1 MPEQNG
7 TTTSQST
14 YFTRSFSSFS
24 GADIKV
30 IFANIEIATLQA
42 ISYAIQREKAPVYT
56 LGDPNPRAFSRGKRG
71 IAGSMIFIM
80 FDTHALLDAFRDA
93 GQERLAKFV
102 KDTNE
107 IDPTKLSLG
116 QDFDINP
123 VADADQFWNSYEVAD
138 AFYVDQIPPFDITIT
153 AVNETAGGAIMRI
166 WSAEIMNEGYGISV
180 DDMVSEMQC
189 TYVCRM
195 ITRWRR
201 AKDASNGRFPFSAVK
216 DGPGVA
222 IQGPKANSS
231 TI

>member
-1 MPEQNG
+1 MTTRPED
-7 TTTSQST
+7 

-30 IFANIEIATLQA
+30 VFAGIEIATLQA
-42 ISYAIQREKAPVYT
+42 ISYAIQREKAPIYT

-80 FDTHALLDAFRDA
+80 FDTHALLDAFADA
-93 GQERLAKFV
+93 GRADLAKFV
-102 KDTNE
+102 SDNNE
-107 IDPTKLSLG
+107 
-116 QDFDINP
+116 INP
-123 VADADQFWNSYEVAD
+123 VQFDNPDEPFLIDPLVGNEPDTYWNSYGVTS
-138 AFYVDQIPPFDITIT
+138 AFYVDQIPPFDVTIV
-153 AVNETAGGAIMRI
+153 AANETAGGAVMRI

-201 AKDASNGRFPFSAVK
+201 AGDV
-216 DGPGVA
+216 
-222 IQGPKANSS
+222 NSS
-231 TI
+231 SWNFKATRTGGGVKIEGRDLAERA

>member
-1 MPEQNG
+1 MSIRSED
-7 TTTSQST
+7 

-30 IFANIEIATLQA
+30 VFAGIEIATLQA
-42 ISYAIQREKAPVYT
+42 ISYAIQREKAPIYT

-80 FDTHALLDAFRDA
+80 FDTHALLDAFADA
-93 GQERLAKFV
+93 GREDLAKFV
-102 KDTNE
+102 SDKNEINPVQFEASGATQFE
-107 IDPTKLSLG
+107 IDPLAGDSV
-116 QDFDINP
+116 D
-123 VADADQFWNSYEVAD
+123 SYWSSYGVTT
-138 AFYVDQIPPFDITIT
+138 AFYVDQIPPFDVTIV
-153 AVNETAGGAIMRI
+153 AANETAGGAVMRI

-201 AKDASNGRFPFSAVK
+201 AGSNGDTWGFEATRSRGGVQVT
-216 DGPGVA
+216 GPELA
-222 IQGPKANSS
+222 
-231 TI
+231 TRT

>member
-1 MPEQNG
+1 MTVRSED
-7 TTTSQST
+7 

-30 IFANIEIATLQA
+30 VFAGIEIATLQA
-42 ISYAIQREKAPVYT
+42 ISYAIQREKAPIYT

-80 FDTHALLDAFRDA
+80 FDTHALLDAFKDA
-93 GQERLAKFV
+93 GKESLAKFV
-102 KDTNE
+102 SDKNEINPVQFEQSGASQFE
-107 IDPTKLSLG
+107 IDPTAG
-116 QDFDINP
+116 DTVDRYW
-123 VADADQFWNSYEVAD
+123 DSYGVTD
-138 AFYVDQIPPFDITIT
+138 AFYVDQIPPFDVTIV
-153 AVNETAGGAIMRI
+153 AANETAGGAVMRI

-201 AKDASNGRFPFSAVK
+201 ASDTGSASWDFRATRASGGVEVTGRELA
-216 DGPGVA
+216 A
-222 IQGPKANSS
+222 R
-231 TI
+231 TT

>member
-1 MPEQNG
+1 MTVN
-7 TTTSQST
+7 SND

-30 IFANIEIATLQA
+30 VFAGIEIATLQA
-42 ISYAIQREKAPVYT
+42 ISYAIQREKAPIYT

-80 FDTHALLDAFRDA
+80 FDTHALLDAFADA
-93 GQERLAKFV
+93 GRSDLAKFV
-102 KDTNE
+102 SDNNE
-107 IDPTKLSLG
+107 INPIQFENTSNA
-116 QDFDINP
+116 DFTTNP
-123 VADADQFWNSYEVAD
+123 EIGDTADTYWSSYGVTT
-138 AFYVDQIPPFDITIT
+138 AFYVDQIPPFDVTII
-153 AVNETAGGAIMRI
+153 AANETAGGAVMRI

-201 AKDASNGRFPFSAVK
+201 ARDVSESFNFTATRSRG
-216 DGPGVA
+216 GVVVA
-222 IQGPKANSS
+222 GTELQDQ
-231 TI
+231 T

>member
-1 MPEQNG
+1 MTLRQNE
-7 TTTSQST
+7 

-30 IFANIEIATLQA
+30 VFAGIEIATLQA
-42 ISYAIQREKAPVYT
+42 ISYAIQREKAPIYT

-80 FDTHALLDAFRDA
+80 FDTHALLDAFADA
-93 GQERLAKFV
+93 GRSELARFV
-102 KDTNE
+102 TDINE
-107 IDPTKLSLG
+107 INPG
-116 QDFDINP
+116 QFEAAGLRDFDVSPIETDGP
-123 VADADQFWNSYEVAD
+123 DTYWNAYGTTD
-138 AFYVDQIPPFDITIT
+138 AFYVDQIPPFDVTIL
-153 AVNETAGGAIMRI
+153 AANELAGGAVMRI

-201 AKDASNGRFPFSAVK
+201 AGSNGDVWSFEANRDRGGVKVEGPDISA
-216 DGPGVA
+216 A
-222 IQGPKANSS
+222 SRS
-231 TI
+231 

>member
-1 MPEQNG
+1 MTLRQNE
-7 TTTSQST
+7 

-30 IFANIEIATLQA
+30 VFAGIEIATLQA
-42 ISYAIQREKAPVYT
+42 ISYAIQREKAPIYT

-80 FDTHALLDAFRDA
+80 FDTHALLDAFKDA
-93 GQERLAKFV
+93 DRENLAKFV
-102 KDTNE
+102 TDINE
-107 IDPTKLSLG
+107 INPIMFESGARD
-116 QDFDINP
+116 QDVSPIEVDGP
-123 VADADQFWNSYEVAD
+123 STYWNSYGVST
-138 AFYVDQIPPFDITIT
+138 AFYVDQIPPFDVTIL
-153 AVNETAGGAIMRI
+153 AANETAGGAVMRI

-201 AKDASNGRFPFSAVK
+201 AGTNGDTFGFQANRV
-216 DGPGVA
+216 GPGVEVT
-222 IQGPKANSS
+222 GPEISAASR
-231 TI
+231 I